1 MRILKILAKHASDLK
16 EELQEGLNQTPTQPW
31 KNIIPQL
38 FCRLNHTEP
47 YVRKSISE
55 LLCRIAKD
63 LPHLIIYPAVVGS
76 QDGPTKIETVHSSND
91 KSIFDNENS
100 TKSQENNKKLL
111 VMESAQQQKQP
122 DAGVQSDG
130 ESQNNSGGDVV
141 GFREVDDESNSLN
154 VDNEIELLDKN
165 QADVVEQGMPAVVN
179 ENENGQEEE
188 DEEKEIMHEEKQVEL
203 KNNYKYLLDTL
214 FAANPKMVEQVKLF
228 VGEMR

>member
-1 MRILKILAKHASDLK
+1 MAKHAPDLK
-16 EELQEGLNQTPTQPW
+16 DELQEGLNQTPTQPW

-38 FCRLNHTEP
+38 FCRLNHVEP

-100 TKSQENNKKLL
+100 SKSQENAKKLL

-122 DAGVQSDG
+122 NAAAESDG
-130 ESQNNSGGDVV
+130 ESENNSGACVV

-154 VDNEIELLDKN
+154 VDNETELLDKN
-165 QADVVEQGMPAVVN
+165 QADLVEQDMPAVV
-179 ENENGQEEE
+179 NENGQEEE

-214 FAANPKMVEQVKLF
+214 FAANPRMVEQVKLF